1 MGTFRVAAGTT
12 VNLADNHD
20 NAGDGRAVCEALY
33 ASNIIVEAGATLS
46 TGGCAVYTEHATIN
60 GTVDGEIIIIDTS
73 CPGDATG
80 DLLVNLADFSQLL
93 IDYGTTGESPADFN
107 GDNIV
112 DLDDFSILLVN
123 FGNSCQ

>member
-1 MGTFRVAAGTT
+1 
-12 VNLADNHD
+12 
-20 NAGDGRAVCEALY
+20 
-33 ASNIIVEAGATLS
+33 
-46 TGGCAVYTEHATIN
+46 
-60 GTVDGEIIIIDTS
+60 
-73 CPGDATG
+73 
-80 DLLVNLADFSQLL
+80 LVNLADFSQLL

>member
-1 MGTFRVAAGTT
+1 MRSV
-12 VNLADNHD
+12 
-20 NAGDGRAVCEALY
+20 VCEHI
-33 ASNIIVEAGATLS
+33 IIVEAGATLS
-46 TGGCAVYTEHATIN
+46 TGGCAVYAENATIN

-93 IDYGTTGESPADFN
+93 IDYGTTGESAADFN

-112 DLDDFSILLVN
+112 DLAQMLP
-123 FGNSCQ
+123 